1 MITVVCL
8 KALEGVFSIMTQHKR
23 TNKGKGKAAQV
34 NIDSEGEVFD
44 LDVSDTSS
52 VGSNKLTTTAQTTT
66 HGASGSAATTAA
78 PVALATQQLES
89 KLALY
94 DISCAY

>member
-1 MITVVCL
+1 LITVVCL
-8 KALEGVFSIMTQHKR
+8 KALEGVFSIMAQCKH
-23 TNKGKGKAAQV
+23 TNKGKGKAAQA
-34 NIDSEGEVFD
+34 NINSEGEAFD
-44 LDVSDTSS
+44 LDVSS
-52 VGSNKLTTTAQTTT
+52 VGSNKPTTTAQTTT
-66 HGASGSAATTAA
+66 HGASGRAATTAA